1 MPPRKVASLINEI
14 FCRFDDCLITMGAK
28 IGLFKIDTAID
39 SCEAAAFLGADAA
52 ATSGG
57 GDGDGCGGDDAARRD
72 AEICATVLRVAHAM
86 VRVVKEVGE
95 RRGFTLG
102 LSLHSRCGIA
112 SGWVVAGMLGKL
124 QPRFHLLGAPVDEAQ
139 ELEAM
144 ASLDSISISADV
156 RASIESLGRPGAISN
171 YTLVT

>member
-72 AEICATVLRVAHAM
+72 AEISATGLRVAHAM

-144 ASLDSISISADV
+144 ASLDSISISEDV
-156 RASIESLGRPGAISN
+156 HASIESLGRPGAISN

>member
-1 MPPRKVASLINEI
+1 MINEI
-14 FCRFDDCLITMGAK
+14 YCRFDDCLITMGAR
-28 IGLFKIDTAID
+28 IGLFKIDTAGD
-39 SCEAAAFLGADAA
+39 SYEAAAFLGGDAA
-52 ATSGG
+52 GVG
-57 GDGDGCGGDDAARRD
+57 DDGDGCGGGGADTARRD
-72 AEICATVLRVAHAM
+72 AEICATALQVAHSM

-124 QPRFHLLGAPVDEAQ
+124 QPRFHLVGLPVDEAQ
-139 ELEAM
+139 TLEAT

-156 RASIESLGRPGAISN
+156 RASIESLGRPGAISD
-171 YTLVT
+171 YHLVV